1 VIVAVAVAIF
11 LGAIALAHHLHT
23 MHPLYGPLPVVVHI
37 AGYALWALM
46 QQFILQ
52 VYVLLRFLRL
62 GMRRTP
68 AVALAAVL
76 FAIAHIPN
84 PVLVSLTLVWGTIS
98 CLLFLRYRNLYAL
111 ALAHGILGMCLAVT
125 VPNHIHHH
133 MRVGLGYLQYHHH
146 LRTGR

>member
-1 VIVAVAVAIF
+1 
-11 LGAIALAHHLHT
+11 
-23 MHPLYGPLPVVVHI
+23 
-37 AGYALWALM
+37 M